1 MQGGGNAAYA
11 QCAGGEHSAA
21 FCQAAEDVHN
31 LKTKPSNDE
40 MLEVY
45 AYFKQATVGDNN
57 TDRPTGLLDLAGKA
71 KWDAW
76 DKIKGTS
83 QEAAEAKYIQIVKA
97 LQAKYN

>member
-1 MQGGGNAAYA
+1 MRR
-11 QCAGGEHSAA
+11 GEHSAA